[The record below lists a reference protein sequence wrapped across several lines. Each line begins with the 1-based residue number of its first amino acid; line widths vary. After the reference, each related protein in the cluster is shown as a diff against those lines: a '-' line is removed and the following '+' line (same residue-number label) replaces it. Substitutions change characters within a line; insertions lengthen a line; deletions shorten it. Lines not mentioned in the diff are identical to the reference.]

1 MNKPKIIVISV
12 ISILVLAFF
21 LIIYKAFI
29 ADDSPETKVSQS
41 TVPKLKPK
49 EKFTYEDMMKYR
61 EANNKSVGR
70 AKINIQGDTLIDTL
84 NFKIS
89 EEGSSLFANSEDIE
103 EEDIT
108 PLEEETPRY
117 NSASNNSGGG
127 GHNSYTPTR
136 SNTPTKS
143 TKDDLYNTQAYT
155 DAYEEIKHQNEAEQ
169 QSETYSSDPI
179 SEPKDEPKRRR
190 REGFIGGST
199 SSKSTGGGVNVIV
212 FGDQLIDQGESLKL
226 RVTNNAKVNGVS
238 IARNSIAYGVVSKA
252 QNRLNI
258 TVTSIQ
264 SGGKS
269 IPVSLT
275 AYDATDGMAGLKV
288 TQQEVDYS
296 TENMKSQAGEEIL
309 SATGVTS
316 LPIIGSLG
324 RGAKDLLTR
333 RKTTTSI
340 VVGANYKL
348 ILK

>member
-21 LIIYKAFI
+21 LVIYKAFI
-29 ADDSPETKVSQS
+29 ADDSDESQISQS

-49 EKFTYEDMMKYR
+49 EKFTYEDMMRYR
-61 EANNKSVGR
+61 EANDKKLGR

-89 EEGSSLFANSEDIE
+89 EEGSGLFADSNDIDE
-103 EEDIT
+103 EAFTFLEEDG
-108 PLEEETPRY
+108 PRY
-117 NSASNNSGGG
+117 NSASNNDEGYSQ
-127 GHNSYTPTR
+127 NSYTPSRSSTPTR
-136 SNTPTKS
+136 STNQ
-143 TKDDLYNTQAYT
+143 DLYNTQAYA
-155 DAYEEIKHQNEAEQ
+155 DAYDEIKSQNDPELQ
-169 QSETYSSDPI
+169 QETYSSDPI
-179 SEPKDEPKRRR
+179 TEPKEEPKRRR
-190 REGFIGGST
+190 REGFIGGSVNN
-199 SSKSTGGGVNVIV
+199 KATGNGVNVIV

-226 RVTNNAKVNGVS
+226 RVTNDAKINGVS
-238 IARNSIAYGVVSKA
+238 ISRNSIAYGVVSKA

-264 SGGKS
+264 SGGRN

-288 TQQEVDYS
+288 TQQEVNYS

-340 VVGANYKL
+340 VVGGNYKL